1 MIIYRNMKYDMIW
14 EYAEKDVAKQKEP
27 ITPFMHQMHTYNT
40 YVMI

>member
-1 MIIYRNMKYDMIW
+1 MKYDMIW